1 MTTDSPGQEV
11 STVPPSQDEDDDQ
24 DVLEV
29 GKFII
34 VKYDEKRYVGQISDI
49 QGEDIQVNCMVQHGQ
64 KNTFQWPDKDD
75 SIYYSR
81 TNIIGGISEPE
92 PCGRV
97 AKLAQLDWIMFNTQ
111 LCQT

>member
-11 STVPPSQDEDDDQ
+11 STVPPDQDEDDEGDQ

-75 SIYYSR
+75 RIYYSR

-92 PCGRV
+92 PV
-97 AKLAQLDWIMFNTQ
+97 EQEIS
-111 LCQT
+111 